1 MLIFSAFFAQGK
13 TAIALVV
20 DERPSMVLGLMDEAK
35 DDALVTVNLLR
46 GMGISVFMLT
56 GDNRRTAQ
64 FVASEL
70 GIEAHNVIAEVLPHD
85 KAEQIRR
92 LQQSGKAVAM
102 IGDGINDA
110 PGLATADL
118 GVAIA
123 GGTEI
128 AIEAADI
135 VLMNNKLTDVI
146 VALDIARKI
155 YFRIRLNFIW
165 AFGKAKQQSLS

>member
-1 MLIFSAFFAQGK
+1 
-13 TAIALVV
+13 
-20 DERPSMVLGLMDEAK
+20 MVLGLMDEAK
-35 DDALVTVNLLR
+35 DDAVVTVNLLR
-46 GMGISVFMLT
+46 AMGISVFMLT

-64 FVASEL
+64 YVASDL
-70 GIEAHNVIAEVLPHD
+70 DIDSANVIAEVLPHD
-85 KAEQIRR
+85 KADQIHKLQRKGRR
-92 LQQSGKAVAM
+92 VAM

-110 PGLATADL
+110 PGLATSDL

-135 VLMNNKLTDVI
+135 VLMNSKLTDVI

-155 YFRIRLNFIW
+155 YSRIRLNFLW
-165 AFGKAKQQSLS
+165 AFGNVQKLP